1 MQSTCHLSII
11 TSKLLKILKIKKMS
25 TPGILDGELF
35 RIIPDS
41 QNRKEN
47 STQVIAE
54 CVSCGN
60 KYSGALNA
68 TGNFYTHIKRK
79 HLSLLKKALEKKEAK
94 YKNASSCETS
104 NLKPLIPAKQ
114 PKLMNTN
121 MLVKNTVSKEQV
133 IKLVLSY
140 IINEMRPLAIVEK
153 PSFRNLISGI
163 SNVELPTRKTLKKK
177 IEEQFESTIAE
188 IKIRVSKT
196 QFVCTTADI
205 WSCTN

>member
-1 MQSTCHLSII
+1 M
-11 TSKLLKILKIKKMS
+11 
-25 TPGILDGELF
+25 
-35 RIIPDS
+35 
-41 QNRKEN
+41 
-47 STQVIAE
+47 
-54 CVSCGN
+54 
-60 KYSGALNA
+60 
-68 TGNFYTHIKRK
+68 
-79 HLSLLKKALEKKEAK
+79 
-94 YKNASSCETS
+94 
-104 NLKPLIPAKQ
+104 
-114 PKLMNTN
+114 
-121 MLVKNTVSKEQV
+121 
-133 IKLVLSY
+133 LSY